1 MSHSDPRSPGSS
13 STRPPRAAGRPL
25 FNALLGLYVDAP
37 VLRTCLTCGGSGK
50 VRQNTR
56 DAATLIVARALL
68 EAGRVC
74 ATCKGVGRG

>member
-1 MSHSDPRSPGSS
+1 M
-13 STRPPRAAGRPL
+13 
-25 FNALLGLYVDAP
+25 LGLYVDALPPAEVPSDRSEPSAP